1 MTPNR
6 ETTTYN
12 DAPEN
17 FENNLRTV
25 LISGI
30 MELSEQKQ
38 IKLWKELSERGIIK
52 L

>member
-30 MELSEQKQ
+30 MELSNEDC
-38 IKLWKELSERGIIK
+38 KEIIAFLKERNM